1 MKKIIIIIVTIFFLS
16 GCFNYKEINDYAIVS
31 GISIDINDKKDDEYI
46 VSIQIMNSKKE
57 KEDQSSLITIYKA
70 SGKTIYQALEKIMLD
85 SPKEIYLGHNEVVVI
100 SEELLKKKDPLE
112 YLDFFLRDS
121 KVEKDSLVVNAKN
134 SKAYEVLEIIT
145 PLETVPSSNLK
156 SSLNIAD
163 NYSGTLTLVTIDEFI
178 QNLKIKGI
186 DPVLPSV
193 IIKGKK
199 DDGDKMKNIE
209 ESTPKAKLKF
219 TTLAYF
225 KNNRLK
231 DYLTSEES
239 LGYNFLKGEAKKTYI
254 NVLCDD
260 KNYMTLR
267 VNNSKIKNDLIFNKN
282 KPIINVSM
290 TLKVNIAE
298 YNCNTNFIDEEKII
312 KKLEKKSEK
321 KVIKVM
327 KKLTDK
333 LYKNEKTDVLG
344 CGYMFYSKKYNEMK
358 KYNYKK
364 NNIINDLT
372 FNFKSNIKIQSPN
385 LSIKS
390 IKENNNE

>member
-1 MKKIIIIIVTIFFLS
+1 MKKIIILIIIVFLSS

-31 GISIDINDKKDDEYI
+31 GISIDINDEKNDEYMI
-46 VSIQIMNSKKE
+46 SIQIMNSKKE
-57 KEDQSSLITIYKA
+57 KEDQASLITIYKA

-112 YLDFFLRDS
+112 YLDYFLRDS
-121 KVEKDSLVVNAKN
+121 KIEKDSLVINAKN
-134 SKAYEVLEIIT
+134 NKAYEVLEIIT
-145 PLETVPSSNLK
+145 PLETIPSTNLK

-178 QNLKIKGI
+178 QDLKTEGI
-186 DPVLPSV
+186 DPVLPTI

-209 ESTPKAKLKF
+209 ESNPNAKLKF

-225 KNNRLK
+225 KNNKLSG
-231 DYLTSEES
+231 YLTSEES
-239 LGYNFLKGEAKKTYI
+239 LGYNFLKGEARKTYI

-267 VNNSKIKNDLIFNKN
+267 VNNSKISNLLSFKN
-282 KPIINVSM
+282 KKPNINVK
-290 TLKVNIAE
+290 LDLNVNISE
-298 YNCNTNFIDEEKII
+298 YNCNTNFIDDEKVI

-327 KKLTDK
+327 MKLTNK
-333 LYKNEKTDVLG
+333 LYKNEKADVLG
-344 CGYMFYSKKYNEMK
+344 YGYMFYSKKYKEME
-358 KYNYKK
+358 KYNYNK
-364 NNIINDLT
+364 NNIINKLT
-372 FNFKSNIKIQSPN
+372 FNFKSNIKIESPN
-385 LSIKS
+385 LTIKS